1 MTATSRTWPAWSTT
15 VHVAVSDPGA
25 LDTACLVVRD
35 EMARTAR
42 AADRFDRTSEL
53 SVVSAAEGRPVAV
66 SPHFV
71 RLLRMALDA
80 AEVTGG
86 LVDPTLG
93 AQLNAVGY
101 DRDIADVRRQPGRAE
116 PPRPATGGWQQVAL
130 TEETVQLPAGV
141 LLDLGATAKALT
153 ADLAAA
159 GAARR
164 SGSNVL
170 VSLGGDI
177 AVEGG
182 RWRVQVGEQPAP
194 DNSDDGPYVDVS
206 TGGLATSTTL
216 ARAWTVDG
224 NPAHHLIDPRTG
236 APADGPWRTATVAA
250 VSARDANVASTAAV
264 ILGADAEHWL
274 AARRLPARLVA
285 RDGTVRAVAGWPAE
299 EAA

>member
-15 VHVAVSDPGA
+15 VHVAVTDPRA
-25 LDTACLVVRD
+25 LDAACLVVRD

-42 AADRFDRTSEL
+42 AADRFDPHLRALRGERR
-53 SVVSAAEGRPVAV
+53 GRDAP
-66 SPHFV
+66 SPSPPTFV
-71 RLLRMALDA
+71 RLLRAALDA
-80 AEVTGG
+80 AEATGG

-93 AQLNAVGY
+93 AQLRAAGY
-101 DRDIADVRRQPGRAE
+101 DRDIAEVRRQPGRAA
-116 PPRPATGGWQQVAL
+116 ATATRHQDAWQQVAL
-130 TEETVQLPAGV
+130 TDAQVRVPAGV

-159 GAARR
+159 RAARR
-164 SGSNVL
+164 TGSNVL

-177 AVEGG
+177 AVAG
-182 RWRVQVGEQPAP
+182 RQVAGAGRRAP
-194 DNSDDGPYVDVS
+194 GRDDDGPYVELA

-224 NPAHHLIDPRTG
+224 RPAHHLIDPRTG

-250 VSARDANVASTAAV
+250 ASALDANVASTAAV
-264 ILGADAEHWL
+264 ILGASAEAWL

-285 RDGTVRAVAGWPAE
+285 HDGTVRTVAGWPAE